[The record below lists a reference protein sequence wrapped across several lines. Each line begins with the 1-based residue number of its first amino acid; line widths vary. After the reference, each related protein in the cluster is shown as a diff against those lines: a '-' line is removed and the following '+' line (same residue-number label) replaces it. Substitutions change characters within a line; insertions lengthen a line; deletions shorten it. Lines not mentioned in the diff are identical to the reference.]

1 MNQYSVVWSAKA
13 LSDLA
18 ECVQFVLNVSKKAAL
33 DLREETFTN
42 SKNLELFPEKNPI
55 FEMPKS
61 FPFVLRKQ
69 VISKRYILLY
79 SIENEKVVIYRMIDC
94 RRQYNSLL

>member
-1 MNQYSVVWSAKA
+1 MTLYSVVWSTKA

-18 ECVQFVLNVSKKAAL
+18 ECVQFLLNLSKQAAVK
-33 DLREETFTN
+33 LRDEAFASAN
-42 SKNLELFPEKNPI
+42 ALEAFPEKNPI
-55 FEMPKS
+55 FEMPKA

-79 SIENEKVVIYRMIDC
+79 TIEKDKIVIYRMLDC
-94 RRQYNSLL
+94 RRQFGSLL